1 MKLEKKYGLTIDQ
14 VLPGSIAQEVGLKS
28 GDVILQVNGEPLTDL
43 ISLQLAL
50 ASGEAEL
57 LIQSAAEVW
66 ELAIEREEDE
76 TLGATFQSAV
86 SRVRVCQN
94 NCSFCFVRQM
104 PPGLRPALYLRD
116 DDWRL
121 SFLQG
126 NYITL
131 TNLLSEDWQR
141 IISLSTSPLNIS
153 IHTTNPQLR
162 RQMLGHPKAGEIMEQ
177 LKRLA
182 NAGIHFHG
190 QLVLVPGLNDGE
202 ELVRSLWDLAQFRE
216 SLDSLAVVP
225 VGLTSFREGLPKLRP
240 FSKNEAA
247 FVIAE
252 VDKWQRKFRTCGPG
266 TYYASDEFFL
276 LAEQPLPEAEY
287 YDDYP
292 QLENGVGMV
301 RLFLDEIDQNIHRL
315 AETGS
320 GLDCQ
325 LATGRLALPIMQE
338 VSERILQASSGR
350 VKIEPVAAESFLGDR
365 VTVAGLISGEDL
377 LKLPSDP
384 RPLLLPDLC
393 LNADGIF
400 LDDLT
405 PEELERKMGRR
416 ICVVPATGEG
426 LVEFL
431 LKELDR

>member
-1 MKLEKKYGLTIDQ
+1 MKLEKNYGLTIDQ
-14 VLPGSIAQEVGLKS
+14 VVPGSVAQEVGLKS
-28 GDVILQVNGEPLTDL
+28 GDVILQVNGKPLTDL

-50 ASGEAEL
+50 AAGEAKL
-57 LIQSAAEVW
+57 LIQSEAEVW
-66 ELAIEREEDE
+66 ELALELEEDE
-76 TLGATFQSAV
+76 TLGVTFQSAV
-86 SRVRVCQN
+86 SRIRVCQN

-104 PPGLRPALYLRD
+104 PPGLRSGLYLRD

-131 TNLLSEDWQR
+131 TNLVPEDWQR
-141 IISLSTSPLNIS
+141 IISLSTSPLYIS

-162 RQMLGHPKAGEIMEQ
+162 RRMLGHPKAEEIMDQ
-177 LKRLA
+177 LMRLA

-202 ELVRSLWDLAQFRE
+202 ELVRSLTDLAQLTQA
-216 SLDSLAVVP
+216 LDSLAVVP
-225 VGLTSFREGLPKLRP
+225 VGLTSFRDGLPNLRP

-247 FVIAE
+247 FVIAQVE
-252 VDKWQRKFRTCGPG
+252 MWQRKFRTCGPG
-266 TYYASDEFFL
+266 IYYASDEFFL

-301 RLFLDEIDQNIHRL
+301 RLFLDEIDQNINRL
-315 AETGS
+315 SEAKS
-320 GLDCQ
+320 GLDYQ

-338 VSERILQASSGR
+338 TSERILQASCGR
-350 VKIEPVAAESFLGDR
+350 IRIEPVAAASFLGDR
-365 VTVAGLISGEDL
+365 VTVAGLISGGDL

-393 LNADGIF
+393 LNADGLF

-405 PEELERKMGRR
+405 PEELERRMGRR
-416 ICVVPATGEG
+416 VCVVPATGAG

-431 LKELDR
+431 VKELDR